1 MKRVFAVAVVP
12 LFTFLFLLFGGSG
25 TLRAQNAN
33 PVSTHLKGQW
43 TNIRDL
49 LTKEADRMPEENYR
63 FKPAP
68 EMEDFGQ
75 RMAHVITFSMRG
87 CAAVKGEQKQLK
99 FGTPPS
105 KAEVTRSEEHTSE
118 LQSHV
123 NLVCRLL
130 LEKKKTDTIAQIPD
144 VLQQHFAAV
153 HAALAASHLSGQCLF
168 ALGRL
173 DFLARHPV
181 APALR
186 FHLVLRQH

>member
-105 KAEVTRSEEHTSE
+105 KAEVTAAMKE
-118 LQSHV
+118 V
-123 NLVCRLL
+123 NDECDGVFNSLSDADLGKMVNVGQRQRPVIAL
-130 LEKKKTDTIAQIPD
+130 LE
-144 VLQQHFAAV
+144 
-153 HAALAASHLSGQCLF
+153 G
-168 ALGRL
+168 
-173 DFLARHPV
+173 
-181 APALR
+181 
-186 FHLVLRQH
+186 LVLEHSQEVYGYTAVYLRLKGIVPPSSVQNER